1 MRIDESNYSTIKR
14 ASDLTLTDYD
24 IIWKDA
30 ENIDG
35 YICSE
40 TMLGIIEDLI
50 SEIDRLEE
58 KIKDI
63 ESDIRDNY
71 KRIPVEEQVGIS
83 DRDFI

>member
-1 MRIDESNYSTIKR
+1 MKVDESNYSIIKR

-24 IIWKDA
+24 ILWKDA

-35 YICSE
+35 YICPE

-50 SEIDRLEE
+50 LEIDRLEE
-58 KIKDI
+58 ELTDI

-71 KRIPVEEQVGIS
+71 KRVAVSEQLDIS